1 MKKIIV
7 AGLVIVIG
15 VVGFLLVN
23 QKEETDKNTVGSSS
37 ALLETSE
44 TSVEENKEQLPSLA
58 ELKKRYGKQLVDLG
72 ECRIITAFYLE
83 DPRVQLKNEQGDVLE
98 LTISSIQEEDETFT
112 FSIDLLE
119 TVNERKLLG
128 ERMKLAQNENKY
140 YEYQ

>member
-72 ECRIITAFYLE
+72 EYRIITAFYQE

-128 ERMKLAQNENKY
+128 ERMKLAQNGNKY